1 MKKFVV
7 YIDYVA
13 GKGPKCGYSYE
24 LIDAAD
30 LLEAIRIA
38 DNKFSDRVYLM
49 RIMEK
54 QGKIRIDKESGGWKV
69 ETYKAILSRRSTG
82 WHRNTIENAENEHT
96 AERYFYKDM
105 EYFTAV

>member
-1 MKKFVV
+1 MKKFVIYV
-7 YIDYVA
+7 DYIT

-24 LIDAAD
+24 LIKATD
-30 LLEAIRIA
+30 LMDAIRVA

-54 QGKIRIDKESGGWKV
+54 QGKIKIEEGWKV
-69 ETYKAILSRRSTG
+69 ETYEAILARRSSG
-82 WHRNTIENAENEHT
+82 WHCNTIENAENEHT
-96 AERYFYKDM
+96 AERHFYKDM